1 MDANLLD
8 DLLAQFQGGASNQI
22 AQQLGT
28 DEQTASGAIAAALP
42 MIVGALGRNAQSP
55 QGANDLLG
63 ALQRDHSG
71 GDAMDLGGLMGALL
85 GGGQSSSAGGMGDM
99 LGGLL
104 GGAPATR
111 QLNGSGILGHIF
123 GGSQAR
129 AEAGLGQA
137 SGLGSS
143 KAGSLL
149 KMLAPMVMAFLA
161 NKVSSNHLDAGGL
174 GQVLGAERSR
184 AQSQGGIGGALM
196 TAVLDRDGDGDVDF
210 SDLLQAGGSLLGG
223 KR

>member
-1 MDANLLD
+1 MNANLLD
-8 DLLAQFQGGASNQI
+8 DLLAQFQSGASDQI

-28 DEQTASGAIAAALP
+28 DSQTTNNAISAALP

-55 QGANDLLG
+55 QGASDLLG

-71 GDAMDLGGLMGALL
+71 GNAMDLGGLMGALL
-85 GGGQSSSAGGMGDM
+85 GGGQSGGVGDL

-137 SGLGSS
+137 AGLDTG

-161 NKVSSNHLDAGGL
+161 KKVSGSNLDANGL
-174 GQVLGAERSR
+174 GQMLGAERSR
-184 AQSQGGIGGALM
+184 VQSQGGIGGTLM
-196 TAVLDRDGDGDVDF
+196 NAVLDQDGDGDVDF
-210 SDLLQAGGSLLGG
+210 SDLLKMGSSLLGG